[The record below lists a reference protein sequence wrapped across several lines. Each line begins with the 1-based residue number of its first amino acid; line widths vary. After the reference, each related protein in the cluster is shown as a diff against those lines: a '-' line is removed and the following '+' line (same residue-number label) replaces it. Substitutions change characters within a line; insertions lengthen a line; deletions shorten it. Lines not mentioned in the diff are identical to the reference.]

1 MSSDMVGDPLLIDCT
16 TWDFVVPEVDSI
28 RVERSFS
35 NVKLTKME
43 RVSLDLVNQM
53 TLQDCRNLVIAH
65 NEKEVI
71 VNGFSD
77 DKTAPFV
84 ISLLRNCMQGCT
96 CMTNSAPNS
105 RGRKKTCRHMFLVNR
120 ALNKSFE
127 WEQHVKRRKL
137 PIEQVVLGAEPRSR
151 YKEANDVTW
160 ERALML
166 IAGNHKD
173 KIQVHS
179 FTDYSKIYDI
189 ALDEEVMITC
199 TCADEM
205 SICKHMYLGQR
216 VLNKL
221 VMYERSFQNER
232 HLTLKDI
239 LRMKEDKEID
249 KKKEAF
255 QIWQQEAEDLVKLV
269 RQRWG
274 NPDWYEEE
282 NGTNEG
288 LAESAKQS
296 EDKNKEDTEKDEPAS
311 KRRKLGDAPKES
323 GEKDD
328 KESTESIKRAA
339 LESFRQ
345 QAEMLGNLARA
356 QKIDDIVQTWGLQQI
371 NSIIGDLRKMK
382 QMLGAL

>member
-1 MSSDMVGDPLLIDCT
+1 
-16 TWDFVVPEVDSI
+16 
-28 RVERSFS
+28 
-35 NVKLTKME
+35 
-43 RVSLDLVNQM
+43 
-53 TLQDCRNLVIAH
+53 
-65 NEKEVI
+65 
-71 VNGFSD
+71 
-77 DKTAPFV
+77 
-84 ISLLRNCMQGCT
+84 
-96 CMTNSAPNS
+96 
-105 RGRKKTCRHMFLVNR
+105 MFLVNR

-151 YKEANDVTW
+151 FKEANDVTW

-179 FTDYSKIYDI
+179 FNEYSKIYDI
-189 ALDEEVMITC
+189 ALDEEVMISC

-274 NPDWYEEE
+274 NPDWQEKE
-282 NGTNEG
+282 NGTSTNEG
-288 LAESAKQS
+288 PSVFTKQS
-296 EDKNKEDTEKDEPAS
+296 DDKEKEGTEKDEPAS
-311 KRRKLGDAPKES
+311 KRRKVSDETKET
-323 GEKDD
+323 GEEDD
-328 KESTESIKRAA
+328 TDNTESIKRAA
-339 LESFRQ
+339 LDSFRQ